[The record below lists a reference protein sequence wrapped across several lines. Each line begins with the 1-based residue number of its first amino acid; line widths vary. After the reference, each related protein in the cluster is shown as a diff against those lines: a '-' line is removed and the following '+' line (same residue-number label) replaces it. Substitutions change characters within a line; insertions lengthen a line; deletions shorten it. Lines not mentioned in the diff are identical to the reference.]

1 MPSFPWPYSPTH
13 SLPSLHSAPS
23 SFLSGRGLGW
33 GFEEQFS
40 EMRTE
45 VPFSGTH
52 TKIYLNICISWSS
65 TPLHQSVRTL
75 SNLSRWEKLTWLTL
89 YFFMSSIYVINFVSW
104 ILWGSD
110 FWYYSI
116 QKFLLSTLSSILGAV
131 LSLKSWALT
140 PFFPLCISFEVTVP
154 W

>member
-1 MPSFPWPYSPTH
+1 MTIQPHTFLTLSPLSSFIIPLRERPGMGVWGAVLRNETQGSILRDTH
-13 SLPSLHSAPS
+13 QNLSQYLHLLILHSSIPVC
-23 SFLSGRGLGW
+23 
-33 GFEEQFS
+33 E
-40 EMRTE
+40 
-45 VPFSGTH
+45 
-52 TKIYLNICISWSS
+52 N
-65 TPLHQSVRTL
+65 L

-116 QKFLLSTLSSILGAV
+116 QNFLLSTLSSLLGAV
-131 LSLKSWALT
+131 LRLKSWALT